1 MWPRTGA
8 ALAVKFS
15 CARKSN
21 TKGII
26 MYFEAVLNNKKY
38 KVDVHEEKL
47 TWKVS
52 LQQEGKDWVHHEI
65 SKNDYRSAEEYVSFL
80 FGGKSFLIDVVG
92 QDTEYT
98 VFTRN
103 SFRTIKIFNDEMLL
117 HESLKKGGGF
127 GAAAE
132 LKSGMPGKIIEIFVK
147 AGDEVKAGKPL
158 LIMEAMK
165 MENEMRAS
173 SDVKIK
179 QVRVKQG
186 DSVESGA
193 VLIQFES

>member
-1 MWPRTGA
+1 
-8 ALAVKFS
+8 
-15 CARKSN
+15 
-21 TKGII
+21 
-26 MYFEAVLNNKKY
+26 MYFEAELKGKKF
-38 KVDVHEEKL
+38 KVDVTEHRNAWKL
-47 TWKVS
+47 S
-52 LQQEGKDWVHHEI
+52 LQEEGKEWIHYDI
-65 SKNDYRSAEEYVSFL
+65 SKNDYKVAEQYISFL
-80 FGGKSFLIDVVG
+80 FEGKSYLVDVIG

-103 SFRTIKIFNDEMLL
+103 SFRTIKVFNDEMLL

-127 GAAAE
+127 GGDLE

-147 AGDEVKAGKPL
+147 EGEVVKANKPL

-173 SDVKIK
+173 RDVKIK
-179 QVRVKQG
+179 EIKVKQG

-193 VLIQFES
+193 VLIKFEEP

>member
-1 MWPRTGA
+1 
-8 ALAVKFS
+8 
-15 CARKSN
+15 
-21 TKGII
+21 
-26 MYFEAVLNNKKY
+26 MYFEAEIRGKKY
-38 KVDVHEEKL
+38 KVDVIEARHN
-47 TWKVS
+47 WKVS
-52 LQQEGKDWVHHEI
+52 LQPEGGEWKHYDI
-65 SKNDYRSAEEYVSFL
+65 SKNDFKSAEEYISFL
-80 FGGKSFLIDVVG
+80 FEGKSYLIDVLG

-103 SFRTIKIFNDEMLL
+103 SFRAIKIFNDEMLL

-127 GAAAE
+127 GGDAQ

-165 MENEMRAS
+165 MENEMRAA

-179 QVRVKQG
+179 EVCVKQG

-193 VLIQFES
+193 VLIKFEPAS